1 MLEFAPIRIYLVIS
15 SLVPL
20 IPPGVPFPSAPN
32 GSTHPEKLSAHE
44 CGSDPSGDAR
54 SRSDTRSHPV
64 PTSSIISDPEVTSS
78 SPWAVPPNKIDPF
91 GSRSMMVF
99 SLISTIGFPHE
110 WKKGASDR
118 E

>member
-20 IPPGVPFPSAPN
+20 IPLGVPFPFAPN
-32 GSTHPEKLSAHE
+32 SSTYPERLSAHE

-54 SRSDTRSHPV
+54 SRFDIRSHPV
-64 PTSSIISDPEVTSS
+64 PISFIISDPEVTFSF
-78 SPWAVPPNKIDPF
+78 PRAVPPNKIDPF

-99 SLISTIGFPHE
+99 SLIPTIGSPHE